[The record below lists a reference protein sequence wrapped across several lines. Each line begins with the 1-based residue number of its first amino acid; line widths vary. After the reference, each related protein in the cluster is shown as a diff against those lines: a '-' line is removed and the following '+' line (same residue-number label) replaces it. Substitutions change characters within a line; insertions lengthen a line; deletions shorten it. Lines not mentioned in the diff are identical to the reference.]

1 MATATATVQAQ
12 RGLDAREWDEAADRQ
27 GILRERD
34 LSCRTLFRAVFYDQ
48 RDEPDPEVLL
58 AAASSDGPSC
68 YLPTSPPPPPTA
80 PPRFLSISKALGVHG
95 LQYQKI
101 MPLQLANRSILH
113 ICILSH
119 CLKKA
124 SSTPASY
131 VHFVLILL
139 VECLIPYGSVGYDFL
154 HYASFKHDGSLFTG
168 AGDTPVLSS

>member
-80 PPRFLSISKALGVHG
+80 PPSFRLTP
-95 LQYQKI
+95 
-101 MPLQLANRSILH
+101 PLLPHSLLYSVCTN
-113 ICILSH
+113 
-119 CLKKA
+119 
-124 SSTPASY
+124 TP
-131 VHFVLILL
+131 FPLI
-139 VECLIPYGSVGYDFL
+139 
-154 HYASFKHDGSLFTG
+154 
-168 AGDTPVLSS
+168 